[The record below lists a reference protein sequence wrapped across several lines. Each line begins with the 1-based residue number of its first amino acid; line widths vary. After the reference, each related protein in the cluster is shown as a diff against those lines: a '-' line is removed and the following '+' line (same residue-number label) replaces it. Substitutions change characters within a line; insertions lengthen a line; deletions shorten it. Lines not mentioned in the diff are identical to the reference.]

1 MTAPGIDQSA
11 AERAALLRS
20 RNAVA
25 AVFVLNG
32 LAYAG
37 LLARIPAIRD
47 ELGLTAGQL
56 GFVLLAGSAG
66 AVLALP
72 SAGAVVARLAP
83 ARTVRLGAVV
93 ACAGIVVAGLG
104 GGLLGNVVLVAVGLF
119 ALGAGSGTWDVAMN
133 VEGADVERSLG
144 WTIMP
149 RFHAAWSLGSVSGA
163 GAGAL
168 AARLAIPLEIH
179 LAAIA
184 IVVLVSVLV
193 SVRFFTPVAPP
204 ATRRADVRRR
214 PPLAA
219 WRERRTLLIGVM
231 VLSAALVEGAA
242 NDWLALALVDGYGT
256 NHSVAAIGFG
266 MFVTAMMVAR
276 LVGTWLLDR
285 FGRVVVLRTCIA
297 FAIAGVAAFV
307 LGDSLPVALVG
318 ATLWGFGASLGFPVG
333 MSAAADDE
341 RFAAQRVSV
350 VASIGYLAFLAGP
363 PLIGVL
369 ADSLGIRQAL
379 SVLLATMVL
388 SLAVTGAARPLPSPA
403 TTPG

>member
-1 MTAPGIDQSA
+1 MTAPGVDQSA
-11 AERAALLRS
+11 SARAALLRS

-25 AVFVLNG
+25 AVFALNG

-37 LLARIPAIRD
+37 LLARVPAIRD
-47 ELGLTAGQL
+47 ELGLTASQL

-72 SAGAVVARLAP
+72 SAGAVVARLGP
-83 ARTVRLGAVV
+83 ARTVRFGAIA
-93 ACAGIVVAGLG
+93 ACSGIVVAGFG
-104 GGLLGNVVLVAVGLF
+104 GGLVGNVALVAIGLF
-119 ALGAGSGTWDVAMN
+119 TLGAGSGTWDVAMN
-133 VEGADVERSLG
+133 VEGADVERRLG

-149 RFHAAWSLGSVSGA
+149 RFHAAWSLGSVAGA

-168 AARLAIPLEIH
+168 AARLAVPLEIH
-179 LAAIA
+179 LTVIAIA
-184 IVVLVSVLV
+184 VLASVLV
-193 SVRFFTPVAPP
+193 AVPYFTPVAPT
-204 ATRRADVRRR
+204 ADRRNAKRRSA
-214 PPLAA
+214 LAA

-256 NHSVAAIGFG
+256 SHSLAAVGFG
-266 MFVTAMMVAR
+266 VFVTAMMLAR

-307 LGDSLPVALVG
+307 FGDSLPVALLG
-318 ATLWGFGASLGFPVG
+318 ATLWGLGASLGFPVG

-341 RFAAQRVSV
+341 RFSAQRVSV
-350 VASIGYLAFLAGP
+350 VASIGYVAFLAGP
-363 PLIGVL
+363 PLIGLL
-369 ADSLGIRQAL
+369 ADSFGIRLAL
-379 SVLLATMVL
+379 SVLLATMLL
-388 SLAVTGAARPLPSPA
+388 SLIVTGAARPLRPTVA
-403 TTPG
+403 TRD

>member
-1 MTAPGIDQSA
+1 MTAPGVDQSA
-11 AERAALLRS
+11 SARAALLRS

-25 AVFVLNG
+25 AVFALNG

-37 LLARIPAIRD
+37 LLARVPAIRD
-47 ELGLTAGQL
+47 ELGLTASQL

-72 SAGAVVARLAP
+72 SAGAVVARLGP
-83 ARTVRLGAVV
+83 ARTVRFGAIA
-93 ACAGIVVAGLG
+93 ACSGIVVAGFG
-104 GGLLGNVVLVAVGLF
+104 GGLVGNVALVAIGLF
-119 ALGAGSGTWDVAMN
+119 TLGAGSGTWDVAMN

-149 RFHAAWSLGSVSGA
+149 RFHAAWSLGSVAGA

-168 AARLAIPLEIH
+168 AARLAVPLEIH
-179 LAAIA
+179 LTVIAIA
-184 IVVLVSVLV
+184 VLASVLV
-193 SVRFFTPVAPP
+193 AVTYFTPVAPT
-204 ATRRADVRRR
+204 ADRRNAKRRSV
-214 PPLAA
+214 LAA

-256 NHSVAAIGFG
+256 SHSLAAVGFG
-266 MFVTAMMVAR
+266 VFVTAMMLAR

-307 LGDSLPVALVG
+307 FGDSLPVALLG
-318 ATLWGFGASLGFPVG
+318 ATLWGLGASLGFPVG

-350 VASIGYLAFLAGP
+350 VASIGYVAFLAGP
-363 PLIGVL
+363 PLIGLL
-369 ADSLGIRQAL
+369 ADSFGIRLAL

-388 SLAVTGAARPLPSPA
+388 SLVVTGAARPLRPTAA
-403 TTPG
+403 TRD

>member
-1 MTAPGIDQSA
+1 MTAPGVDQSA
-11 AERAALLRS
+11 LAWAALLRS

-37 LLARIPAIRD
+37 LLARVPAIRD
-47 ELGLTAGQL
+47 ELGLTASQL

-72 SAGAVVARLAP
+72 SAGAVVARLGP
-83 ARTVRLGAVV
+83 ARTVRFGAIA
-93 ACAGIVVAGLG
+93 ACSGIVVAGFG
-104 GGLLGNVVLVAVGLF
+104 GGLVGNVALVAIGLF

-133 VEGADVERSLG
+133 VEGADVERRLG

-149 RFHAAWSLGSVSGA
+149 RFHAAWSLGSVAGA

-168 AARLAIPLEIH
+168 AARLAVPLEIH
-179 LAAIA
+179 LTVIAIA
-184 IVVLVSVLV
+184 VLASVLV
-193 SVRFFTPVAPP
+193 AVPYFTPVAPT
-204 ATRRADVRRR
+204 ADRRNAKRRSA
-214 PPLAA
+214 LAA

-256 NHSVAAIGFG
+256 SHSLAAVGFG
-266 MFVTAMMVAR
+266 VFVTAMMLAR

-307 LGDSLPVALVG
+307 FGDSLPVALLG
-318 ATLWGFGASLGFPVG
+318 ATLWGLGASLGFPVG

-350 VASIGYLAFLAGP
+350 VASIGYVAFLAGP
-363 PLIGVL
+363 PLIGLL
-369 ADSLGIRQAL
+369 ADSFGIRLAL

-388 SLAVTGAARPLPSPA
+388 SLVVTGAARPLRPTAA
-403 TTPG
+403 TRD